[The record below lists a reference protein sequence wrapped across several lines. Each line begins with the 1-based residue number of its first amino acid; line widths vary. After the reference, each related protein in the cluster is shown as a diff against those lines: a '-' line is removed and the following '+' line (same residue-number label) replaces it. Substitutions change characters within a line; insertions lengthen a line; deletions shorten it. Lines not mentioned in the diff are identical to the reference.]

1 MLIYESEEL
10 SDIRA
15 QARRFIEEKVVPRGE
30 DWEAQGTV
38 PREVLQQMGSLGF
51 FSVNVPED
59 DGGLGLG
66 ALGSAALAEELGRST
81 FGGFAI
87 TAIAHV
93 DLAMRYLLRSGT
105 SAQKERWLPGLMAGT
120 SIGALAVTEPDAG
133 SDVAGIRTTARRDG
147 DGFVLDGS
155 KMFITNG
162 VNADLVFVAART
174 NTTAKASRG
183 ISIFAVEKGIDGFAV
198 SRALSKM
205 GWKSSDTAE
214 LSFQDAW
221 IPEANLIGDIDTGF
235 YQIMRNFQHERL
247 VLGAMAAGEAARALE
262 ITLDYVKNRVAFGQ
276 PLWNKQTIRHR
287 LAMRASELVAA
298 RQLVYHAAWMIDQG
312 ADAVTEVSMVKAVMG
327 ELTNAVMYDCV
338 QFHGGMGYMTE
349 SVIERM
355 YRDARI
361 HPIGGGATEVMLD
374 EIAKRM

>member
-66 ALGSAALAEELGRST
+66 ALGSAVLAEELGRST

-133 SDVAGIRTTARRDG
+133 SDVAGMRTTARRDG

-162 VNADLVFVAART
+162 VHADLAFVAART

-183 ISIFAVEKGIDGFAV
+183 ISIFAVEKGTDGFSV

-221 IPEANLIGDIDTGF
+221 IPEGNLIGDIDTGF

-298 RQLVYHAAWMIDQG
+298 RQLVYHGAWMIDQG